1 MTREEAIKII
11 RSIYKTA
18 VETEALTV
26 LVPELEESEDER
38 LRKQCI
44 KLINDAYYANYE
56 ASECLA
62 WLEKQKERKSV
73 KCIDFDNEF
82 ENQV

>member
-26 LVPELEESEDER
+26 LVPELEESED
-38 LRKQCI
+38 
-44 KLINDAYYANYE
+44 
-56 ASECLA
+56 
-62 WLEKQKERKSV
+62 
-73 KCIDFDNEF
+73 
-82 ENQV
+82 